1 MLTHH
6 FRPRAKYTEFAET
19 DMKGR
24 AREGAVR
31 LFDNDDVD
39 RTGEGR
45 GVYLVVEETEV
56 ADDLGDIVHTVH
68 VLSPRHYRSRKSLE
82 YFFEIRGVQTS
93 SRLYSVQRFLSLSL
107 SLSPTRKREQEVLR
121 ATEDRDYFTSRGF
134 VSRREVVTPRRRFS
148 VSFVL
153 PFAPDDTVR

>member
-1 MLTHH
+1 MIKDTHH
-6 FRPRAKYTEFAET
+6 FRPGAKYAEFTET

-39 RTGEGR
+39 RAGEGR

-68 VLSPRHYRSRKSLE
+68 VLSPRTPG
-82 YFFEIRGVQTS
+82 RGN
-93 SRLYSVQRFLSLSL
+93 RL
-107 SLSPTRKREQEVLR
+107 TRNQL
-121 ATEDRDYFTSRGF
+121 
-134 VSRREVVTPRRRFS
+134 
-148 VSFVL
+148 
-153 PFAPDDTVR
+153 

>member
-1 MLTHH
+1 MTYH
-6 FRPRAKYTEFAET
+6 FRPRAKYAKFAET

-31 LFDNDDVD
+31 LFDNDYVD

-68 VLSPRHYRSRKSLE
+68 V
-82 YFFEIRGVQTS
+82 QA
-93 SRLYSVQRFLSLSL
+93 
-107 SLSPTRKREQEVLR
+107 R
-121 ATEDRDYFTSRGF
+121 ALLVAESDRRD
-134 VSRREVVTPRRRFS
+134 
-148 VSFVL
+148 
-153 PFAPDDTVR
+153 